1 MKALDEYLN
10 TAYIAFLEANKGE
23 HEYELSVGSD
33 NAGDWEIPT
42 VDWDVNLIP
51 EFLLPATIA
60 EFFNPYI
67 LDGTKFWTQ
76 RAQAAAYQQNLDG
89 KGAQNLFGNG
99 NTFDWVVD
107 PISLNAAAPGKT
119 YMVNPSAVAFVSGNF
134 WATTPENFAG
144 THRMYKIAS
153 RNLPGVW
160 YDIHELESCTSNDF
174 VTSWKI
180 RVNGAFLLNPLNCEK
195 ENRTGILAFEK
206 V

>member
-1 MKALDEYLN
+1 M
-10 TAYIAFLEANKGE
+10 
-23 HEYELSVGSD
+23 
-33 NAGDWEIPT
+33 
-42 VDWDVNLIP
+42 
-51 EFLLPATIA
+51 A
-60 EFFNPYI
+60 EFSNPYI
-67 LDGTKFWTQ
+67 LDGTNFWTLK
-76 RAQAAAYQQNLDG
+76 AQGGLFQQNLDG
-89 KGAQNLFGNG
+89 NGIANLFNDP
-99 NTFDWVVD
+99 FMWVQD
-107 PISLNAAAPGKT
+107 PRGLNAAAPGKT